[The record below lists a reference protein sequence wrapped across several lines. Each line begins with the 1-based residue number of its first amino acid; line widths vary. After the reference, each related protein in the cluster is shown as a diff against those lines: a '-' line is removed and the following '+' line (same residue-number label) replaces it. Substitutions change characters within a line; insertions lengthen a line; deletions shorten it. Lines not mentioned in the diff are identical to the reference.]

1 MAGKDTCPKC
11 GSPLGRN
18 APAGVCPQ
26 CLMELGLPSDA
37 GGKAGRD
44 GAATSTT
51 PPGGFIPPEPE
62 ELSEQFPQ
70 LEIVALLGQ
79 GGMGAVYKARQKQ
92 LDRLVALK
100 ILPPAVG
107 PDPAFSERFTREAR
121 SLAKLNHPNIVTVY
135 DFGHTDRGL
144 YFFIMEFVEGTDLR
158 HVIHAKELTPEQAL
172 AVVPQI
178 CDALQYAHEEG
189 IVHRDVKP
197 ENILLD
203 KKGRVKIADFG
214 LARLL
219 DRAATAL
226 TLTQLGQRM
235 GTPHYMAPEQV
246 EHPHDV
252 DHRADIYSL
261 GVVFYEMLTGELPL
275 GRFDPPSRKVHV
287 DVRLDEVVLHTL
299 EKEPARRY
307 QHASE
312 VKTDVEDISV
322 HTKSAD
328 DTRPREALSPRFSRK
343 ALAGIVCLPFL
354 IFFVGMLSTQQGYSR
369 FEGLLTP
376 TGEDWRTWLFTLV
389 VAVLGI
395 AAPFA
400 MIILG
405 AMALHDIRHSRG
417 RLVGLPLALADIIL
431 LPLLVSNFAIFV
443 FFTANQSPFED
454 SQRFWTVPAAIVIC
468 LVLDF
473 LFSRWCWRKSKV
485 GIETSSSAATD
496 YQSASAKQS
505 DRRNAFERSGIGRD
519 EELAV
524 PAPQQSGRE
533 RGISDEEEE
542 GLAAARGQLRI
553 PAIGVRITGMLD
565 IVFVAVMLMIAGHG
579 GLPGLVEMLIVVGLM
594 LTPGIAIL
602 LGGIAM
608 PKCKSHGLAV
618 AAAIVAVIPIHPAFW
633 IGLPFGIWALVVLSR
648 PEIQRAFARE
658 SRRIL
663 DISRHGA
670 GPPDRFG
677 KGKAERQGSV
687 SDDRPS
693 KAKADGAQYP
703 GKSSRDTKKG
713 LGIASMC
720 TAIFGIVGA
729 VLVVALFTGI
739 RFLGIHAAPLGIV
752 TATLVGTEVVAL
764 VMGIAAWRS
773 PYGKVGVGISG
784 ILLLLVGLIMPVR
797 VETVS
802 NTATSVV
809 PQQSVQ
815 TPDNPAYE
823 KAPGTTTRKIQ
834 VGPTEFSVNAV
845 VRWGPAGRALLEN
858 GKGWVLGQLD
868 FKTPDYS
875 AQSQWMD
882 IANIYVGPDSSQYDV
897 LELRVFDHETR
908 KLLQLEYRDAIG
920 YDINNGIVQ
929 LRSVGGLLPATIDIW
944 MRVLHNPENSPMW
957 RLNAEK
963 GASVNLENG
972 ALLFREIR
980 EGRWSYSMKSPD
992 LGPPDGKTLSVARIE
1007 WNERTDDGRTLCTAV
1022 FDLPR
1027 AQTGDS
1033 NRYQI
1038 AAVAKDGT
1046 RHIPDYPHFLSVAAG
1061 HTQVIVFD
1069 LSADS
1074 LSHFE
1079 IRPFHGRDRFY
1090 FDGIQLPHVE
1100 DRLLAAPPTVPVRLN
1115 GKEGRMAIDAFAP
1128 ARVNVTV
1135 LKGMRASGV
1144 ESSSYH
1150 GWVKMTEE
1158 PHKNIDSMVTVI
1170 YDIDGLRVK
1179 KSSFSFL
1186 NAEGR
1191 ELVAR
1196 SVTSSSTGHP
1206 YGFTV
1211 GYEVARVALE
1221 KVDHLLFSIKR

>member
-37 GGKAGRD
+37 GGKTGRD

-70 LEIVALLGQ
+70 LEIIALLGQ

-107 PDPAFSERFTREAR
+107 PDPAFAERFTREAR

-189 IVHRDVKP
+189 IVHRDIKP

-322 HTKSAD
+322 HRKPAD

-343 ALAGIVCLPFL
+343 ALAGIACLPFL

-485 GIETSSSAATD
+485 GIEIRSSPATD

-542 GLAAARGQLRI
+542 ELAVARGQLRI

-594 LTPGIAIL
+594 LTGGIAIL

-633 IGLPFGIWALVVLSR
+633 IGLPFGIWALVILNRSDVR
-648 PEIQRAFARE
+648 GAFAERSE
-658 SRRIL
+658 KMHDAAPTPQS
-663 DISRHGA
+663 
-670 GPPDRFG
+670 PPDTAPAADVTTAQPRDSR
-677 KGKAERQGSV
+677 KA
-687 SDDRPS
+687 
-693 KAKADGAQYP
+693 
-703 GKSSRDTKKG
+703 
-713 LGIASMC
+713 LGIISLC
-720 TAIFGIVGA
+720 TAIFGILA
-729 VLVVALFTGI
+729 TALQYGVCTLLST
-739 RFLGIHAAPLGIV
+739 LGIAWAWELPYTILLIV
-752 TATLVGTEVVAL
+752 FAGSELAAL
-764 VMGIAAWRS
+764 VMGIVGWRS
-773 PYGKVGVGISG
+773 RRGKTGVTISA
-784 ILLLLVGLIMPVR
+784 ILLLLVFVIGPLIDTDQTT
-797 VETVS
+797 TVVH
-802 NTATSVV
+802 NA
-809 PQQSVQ
+809 
-815 TPDNPAYE
+815 AYE

-845 VRWGPAGRALLEN
+845 VRWGPTGRALLEN
-858 GKGWVLGQLD
+858 GKGQVLGRLD

-882 IANIYVGPDSSQYDV
+882 IANIYIGPDSSQYDV

-929 LRSVGGLLPATIDIW
+929 LRSVGGLLPDSVDLW
-944 MRVLHNPENSPMW
+944 MRVLHNPPTSPMW
-957 RLNAEK
+957 RLQADP
-963 GASVNLENG
+963 GSTVNLTKDT
-972 ALLFREIR
+972 LFFREVRNGNWAYSIR
-980 EGRWSYSMKSPD
+980 SELEPLESVPSVGEVEWSQSSES
-992 LGPPDGKTLSVARIE
+992 GAAV
-1007 WNERTDDGRTLCTAV
+1007 CTAV
-1022 FDLPR
+1022 FDFITVQAGRPGER
-1027 AQTGDS
+1027 AP
-1033 NRYQI
+1033 YQI
-1038 AAVAKDGT
+1038 AAIAKDGSRRLNDT
-1046 RHIPDYPHFLSVAAG
+1046 PHFIDASKARTFAVTFALAA
-1061 HTQVIVFD
+1061 D
-1069 LSADS
+1069 E

-1079 IRPFHGRDRFY
+1079 IRPFLGRDRFY
-1090 FDGIQLPHVE
+1090 FDGVQLPHVE
-1100 DRLLAAPPTVPVRLN
+1100 DRLLAAPPTVPIRLN
-1115 GKEGRMAIDAFAP
+1115 GKEGGMTIDAFAP

-1158 PHKNIDSMVTVI
+1158 PHTNIDSMATVI

-1179 KSSFSFL
+1179 ECSFSFL
-1186 NAEGR
+1186 DAEGR
-1191 ELVAR
+1191 ELAAR

-1221 KVDHLLFSIKR
+1221 KVDHLFFSIK